1 MRGAIF
7 TSFVMVMSLIC
18 LGQSLEC
25 FRCEL
30 GFWDVCFTTKTNCS
44 GDELCYL
51 GIGKAVSVLDL
62 KVMGCLPMEACNKT
76 KVVEFLPNKTLYTLK
91 TSCCEEDFC
100 NASPSIQLSLAPLL
114 LVLLLITEM
123 MGVF

>member
-1 MRGAIF
+1 M
-7 TSFVMVMSLIC
+7 
-18 LGQSLEC
+18 
-25 FRCEL
+25 
-30 GFWDVCFTTKTNCS
+30 CFTTKTNCS

-51 GIGKAVSVLDL
+51 GIGKAGKCDAKVLGIFNKSFSLTWVCFPFDFPVSVLDL